1 MQRSERKRVAKA
13 ILWSVVGT
21 LLVILVVVLIVPFT
35 GAIDVAATEPHLP
48 GVHWYLETIQAR
60 SVAAAAEGVE
70 LPPDLASPQR
80 VTRGLVAYHEMC
92 VGCHGAPGVEVGW
105 MGQGLNPDPPALWEE
120 GEREITEAQAAR
132 DYRVI
137 EHGIRMTGMP
147 ALAPSHGEEEIW
159 DLVAFLQHV
168 SGMSPEAYA
177 SSVEEA
183 GLALTTEHEHGPGGH
198 GPGDETAPEGQQPP
212 AGEEDDDHHHDDGH
226 EHS

>member
-1 MQRSERKRVAKA
+1 METSERKRVAKA
-13 ILWSVVGT
+13 ILWTVVIT
-21 LLVILVVVLIVPFT
+21 LVVVLVAVLVVPFT

-60 SVAAAAEGVE
+60 SVAAAAEGIE
-70 LPPDLASPQR
+70 LPTDLASPQR

-92 VGCHGAPGVEVGW
+92 VVCHGAPGVEPGW
-105 MGQGLNPDPPALWEE
+105 MGQGLNPEPPALWEE

-168 SGMSPEAYA
+168 PGMSAEAYA

-183 GLALTTEHEHGPGGH
+183 GLSLTTEHEHGPGGH
-198 GPGDETAPEGQQPP
+198 GPGDETAPDEGSPP
-212 AGEEDDDHHHDDGH
+212 GEEGEDHHHDDGH